1 MKCSNT
7 ICRLG
12 LGLKEVWSRM
22 LGGVG
27 TLTGGESMENPSF

>member
-1 MKCSNT
+1 MKCRNT

-12 LGLKEVWSRM
+12 LRLKEVWSGM

-27 TLTGGESMENPSF
+27 ILTGGESMENPSF